1 MKFVKNTWLP
11 DTDTHFENMMDDEGN
26 YQKKQFDAVLK
37 YIEPKDRGLFID
49 VGAHVGLWS
58 RMAIKAKF
66 KSTFCFEPND
76 KNYECLLRNIRNVYE
91 KFTDKNDDQIRRIL
105 EHNIDSCILS
115 DCFESKLCLLTE
127 KNDNSGS
134 VKVIKSNGKL
144 LSNTLDAQFYGAT
157 LLNKTKILDDLKNY
171 KTLVKI
177 DVQGYEH
184 KVVKGM
190 INFIKKYKPIIIVEQ
205 WLNGKED
212 LQATEYCQSLG
223 MKILERVNKEVILG
237 W

>member
-11 DTDTHFENMMDDEGN
+11 DTDTHFENIMDDEGN

-58 RMAIKAKF
+58 RMAQKAGF
-66 KSTFCFEPND
+66 KEILAIEPNQ
-76 KNYECLLRNIRNVYE
+76 KNFECLN
-91 KFTDKNDDQIRRIL
+91 KNLDNPVFYL
-105 EHNIDSCILS
+105 ANFGLS
-115 DCFESKLCLLTE
+115 DCRESSKIIIDNL
-127 KNDNSGS
+127 NNSGAMHLEKGDDVTLYCFDDEFLS
-134 VKVIKSNGKL
+134 IKSEFDLTKQ
-144 LSNTLDAQFYGAT
+144 TL
-157 LLNKTKILDDLKNY
+157 I
-171 KTLVKI
+171 KI

-190 INFIKKYKPIIIVEQ
+190 TNFIKEYKPIIIVEQ

-223 MKILERVNKEVILG
+223 MKVLEKIHKEVILG